1 MWQLDGEGSV
11 AEKRRMDTCVRVAEL
26 LCCPRETIIALLMSS
41 TPVQNKKL
49 KILPSGYLWSLI

>member
-49 KILPSGYLWSLI
+49 KILPSGYL